1 MKDLTIYHNPRCSKS
16 RQTLQIIKDHGIEP
30 VVVEY
35 LKVPLKKS
43 ELDNIS
49 RLLNKRPKD
58 FVRKNEADFKE
69 NNIKNIIEND
79 AGLVNEMVKY
89 PKIIERPIV
98 LYKDKAVIGR
108 PPENVLEYSTIASI
122 EGMLSGVWS
131 EPVIGLSN

>member
-1 MKDLTIYHNPRCSKS
+1 MKNVTIYHNPRCSKS
-16 RQTLQIIKDHGIEP
+16 RQTLQIIKDNGIQP
-30 VVVEY
+30 TVVEY

-58 FVRKNEADFKE
+58 YVRKNESDFKE

-79 AGLVNEMVKY
+79 IELINKMVKF

-98 LYKDKAVIGR
+98 ILGEKAVIGR
-108 PPENVLEYSTIASI
+108 PPENVLELLNS
-122 EGMLSGVWS
+122 
-131 EPVIGLSN
+131 